1 MAAADLAGRYRL
13 EETLSTTTMAEVR
26 AATDLDLGRRVVVKL
41 LAPDADRPRFEREA
55 RAAAA
60 LAHANIVQ
68 LFDYGEESGRP
79 YMVFEYL
86 PGGSLEERLAEAGPL
101 SEDEIARVATDL
113 AGGLAHAHE
122 RGVVHRDLKPANVLF
137 DAEGRA
143 KIADLGIAQLRG
155 ADTLTDAGTVLGTAG
170 YISPEQTRGEAATPA
185 SDVYAFGV
193 VLYRLLSGRL
203 PFEADSPAELAAMH
217 REAEPPPLA
226 SIRRDVPAGLAA
238 LAMAALAKAQESR
251 PPDGAALLRAL
262 TSHHSATDLG
272 EADTVVMKPSRRR
285 RIRPTPLGAALALV
299 VIAAAGVLTAAV
311 LTKQPARPP
320 AIPIDT
326 SPAARTDKTST
337 AEPTTT
343 PASST
348 AASSTQATTAPT
360 TAPVTTT
367 TRSTSEDTTTAP
379 TTSDDTTL
387 DDTTTSSMTT
397 PP

>member
-13 EETLSTTTMAEVR
+13 EETLSITTMAEVR

-60 LAHANIVQ
+60 LAHTNIVQ

-86 PGGSLEERLAEAGPL
+86 PGGSLEERLAEAGSL
-101 SEDEIARVATDL
+101 SEDEIARVATDI
-113 AGGLAHAHE
+113 ASGLAHAHE

-155 ADTLTDAGTVLGTAG
+155 ADTLTDAGTILGTAG
-170 YISPEQTRGEAATPA
+170 YISPEQTRGEPATPA

-203 PFEADSPAELAAMH
+203 PFEAGSPAELVAMH
-217 REAEPPPLA
+217 RDAEPPPLT

-238 LAMAALAKAQESR
+238 LALAALAKAPESR

-262 TSHHSATDLG
+262 VADEPATGPG
-272 EADTVVMKPSRRR
+272 EADTVVMRPSRQR
-285 RIRPTPLGAALALV
+285 RIRPTPLGTALALV
-299 VIAAAGVLTAAV
+299 VLAAAGVVTAAV
-311 LTKQPARPP
+311 LTKEPAP
-320 AIPIDT
+320 APATPIDT
-326 SPAARTDKTST
+326 SPAERSDTTST
-337 AEPTTT
+337 AEPITTR
-343 PASST
+343 PSST
-348 AASSTQATTAPT
+348 AASSSQPT
-360 TAPVTTT
+360 TALTAARVTTT
-367 TRSTSEDTTTAP
+367 PSTNEDTTTPA
-379 TTSDDTTL
+379 TTTDDTTP
-387 DDTTTSSMTT
+387 DDTTTTSTT